1 MKTKD
6 LKINFRY
13 LGGNI
18 ACLSVDSIDG
28 KSIHNDINN
37 EEAII
42 IFNSL
47 VGEKENCQTVKKL
60 LQENQELKEKLDKY
74 ENPKDMTLF
83 AMWCTEKV
91 KDENEKLKKHLKLPK
106 TYNLKTLKDYKSYY
120 EDTTRE
126 QILEDTYIEYCA
138 YVNLAHRYS
147 ELKKQLENKY
157 EKVGTLTSELLYE
170 ENTKLITQQKEFINY
185 LETWKE
191 NEEYCYLA
199 SNPIDRCRK
208 DIYKEVLQKYKEIIG
223 VEDENTIK

>member
-28 KSIHNDINN
+28 ESVHNDINN

-42 IFNSL
+42 IFNSI
-47 VGEKENCQTVKKL
+47 VGEKENCQTVKTL
-60 LQENQELKEKLDKY
+60 LKENQELK
-74 ENPKDMTLF
+74 
-83 AMWCTEKV
+83 
-91 KDENEKLKKHLKLPK
+91 KHLKVPK
-106 TYNLKTLKDYKSYY
+106 TCNLKTLEDYKSYY

-147 ELKKQLENKY
+147 ELKEQLENCYCNRTDCSGRIKDSKAY
-157 EKVGTLTSELLYE
+157 DSLVQKV
-170 ENTKLITQQKEFINY
+170 KTQQKEFISY
-185 LETWKE
+185 LEKE
-191 NEEYCYLA
+191 IKRINPNDLYIGELNLRLDDIKFTQYL
-199 SNPIDRCRK
+199 
-208 DIYKEVLQKYKEIIG
+208 IYKEILQKYKSIIG
-223 VEDENTIK
+223 VSDETNKQ